1 MVFLWALLLVDVAM
15 ALLAVSLTLGLSFIV
30 VWAALSIYCT
40 ARNIPHS
47 PGVLAVA
54 AEAGPVT
61 DPGLP
66 LLRDTRYTY

>member
-1 MVFLWALLLVDVAM
+1 MVFLWTLLLVDFAAV
-15 ALLAVSLTLGLSFIV
+15 LLGVSLILGLSFIV

-40 ARNIPHS
+40 VRNVPRS

-54 AEAGPVT
+54 AEARPVT

-66 LLRDTRYTY
+66 LLHDARYTW